1 MSQLPTTQDDETQTP
16 SNEQC
21 GATSVGDF
29 IDELSELPDIPVNT
43 PSEIQQLADL
53 YDTRDDIPNKSQHA
67 PFFPAAHPEFVPYMK
82 AFIFKAWEHVKAT
95 IQINSVYRTPREQQ
109 KLINEYNAWVA
120 AGSDPR
126 NKKARPGTT
135 SYHLWGMAMDF
146 NPTLASGIEL
156 GKAYNSSKELWNGSG
171 LVAIGES
178 VNLYWGGRFRNNYDP
193 IHFDFRN
200 VAPSPEQLKDLTT
213 AQNRSATPNRINIA

>member
-1 MSQLPTTQDDETQTP
+1 
-16 SNEQC
+16 
-21 GATSVGDF
+21 
-29 IDELSELPDIPVNT
+29 
-43 PSEIQQLADL
+43 
-53 YDTRDDIPNKSQHA
+53 
-67 PFFPAAHPEFVPYMK
+67 
-82 AFIFKAWEHVKAT
+82 
-95 IQINSVYRTPREQQ
+95 
-109 KLINEYNAWVA
+109 
-120 AGSDPR
+120 
-126 NKKARPGTT
+126 
-135 SYHLWGMAMDF
+135 MDF

-200 VAPSPEQLKDLTT
+200 VAPSPEQLKNLTT